1 MTIYQANRRE
11 VVFDI
16 NIPRSRLRS
25 RRCWDALTNTASTMS
40 ATLTVEAAR
49 QRLAS
54 FVGSWQIGC
63 STINQC
69 SRQTNHSS
77 ATSDTIRSM

>member
-16 NIPRSRLRS
+16 NHPAFSAVFEALLGRT
-25 RRCWDALTNTASTMS
+25 DAHSFDDV

-54 FVGSWQIGC
+54 FVGPWQTGC

-69 SRQTNHSS
+69 SRHTNHSS
-77 ATSDTIRSM
+77 ATSDTICSM